1 MAIDFGIYAPYVSL
15 VLIFL
20 MLAVFASEKFPP
32 EVVAITGTA
41 AVLVLGLIDTR
52 DLLSVMSNSAP
63 VTIIAMFMVSAALV
77 RTGVLDA
84 VVDRLTSLTKYGTG
98 VVIAAFIFFVM
109 FASAFVNNTPLVVMM
124 IPITIALSQRLG
136 MGASKLL
143 MPLSFTSILGGTVT
157 LIGTSTNILVDGV
170 ARQNGMEGFSLFEI
184 TPLGIVVGITGCLYL
199 LLAGRFLLPDRQTV
213 TGLTSSRHKPQFL
226 VEVLIA
232 HDSPMIGQHPGKVTL
247 FAGTDRRVVDVVR
260 GDASLRRDMAGVEL
274 MAGDI
279 VVLKSSVSDVLSIR
293 EKAGVDIHQ
302 PEAVEPVGARATV
315 VVEALLG
322 PGARLL
328 GRTLREA
335 RLRRRYGV
343 YPMALHRH
351 GSNIAERLE
360 DVRLQVGDSLLIEG
374 APEDLRRLADD
385 LGLVNLNETR
395 ERGLRRSKA
404 PLAALALFAVILG
417 SSFGVMPVV
426 GLAWIAVA
434 FVLVTGC
441 IDADEAFQAVDW
453 RIIVLILMML
463 AFGKSLENT
472 HAVDLVVDTVKP
484 WFATLPPLAVL
495 ALFYAM
501 TLFLTELVTNNAVAV
516 IITPIGIVLAQQLGY
531 DPRPFVV
538 AVMFAASACFAT
550 PIGYQTNT
558 LVYSAGGYKFMDFVK
573 VGLPLNLLIGV
584 VTVLVIPLIWP
595 LQPAP

>member
-1 MAIDFGIYAPYVSL
+1 MAIDFGIYAPYIAL
-15 VLIFL
+15 ALIFL
-20 MLAVFASEKFPP
+20 MLVTFATEKFPP
-32 EVVAITGTA
+32 EVVAIAGTA
-41 AVLVLGLIDTR
+41 VVLLLGLISTK

-63 VTIIAMFMVSAALV
+63 ATIIAMFMVSAALV
-77 RTGVLDA
+77 RTGVLDLFIGQ
-84 VVDRLTSLTKYGTG
+84 LTHLQRFGNAA
-98 VVIAAFIFFVM
+98 VIAALIFFVM
-109 FASAFVNNTPLVVMM
+109 GASAFVNNTPLVVMM
-124 IPITIALSQRLG
+124 IPVTISLAQRLG
-136 MGASKLL
+136 ISESKLL

-170 ARQNGMEGFSLFEI
+170 ARRNGMEGFSLFDI
-184 TPLGIVVGITGCLYL
+184 TPVGIVVGITGCLYL
-199 LLAGRFLLPDRQTV
+199 LLAGRFLLPERQTV
-213 TGLTSSRHKPQFL
+213 TGMLGGRHKPQFF

-232 HDSPMIGQHPGKVTL
+232 HDSPMIGQDPRRIRL
-247 FAGTDRRVVDVVR
+247 FSGADRRVVDVIR
-260 GDASLRRDMAGVEL
+260 GDASLRRDMDEVEL

-279 VVLKSSVSDVLSIR
+279 VVVKSSVADVLSIR
-293 EKAGVDIHQ
+293 EKTGVDIHQ

-351 GSNIAERLE
+351 GANIAERLE

-374 APEDLRRLADD
+374 APDDLRRLADD

-404 PLAALALFAVILG
+404 PLAALALAGVILG
-417 SSFGVMPVV
+417 STFGVMPVV
-426 GLAWIAVA
+426 GLAWIAAA

-463 AFGKSLENT
+463 AFGMSLENT
-472 HAVDLVVDTVKP
+472 KAVDLIVETVYP
-484 WFATLPPLAVL
+484 WFVGLPPLAVL
-495 ALFYAM
+495 ALFYGL

-516 IITPIGIVLAQQLGY
+516 IVTPIGIALAQQLGY

-573 VGLPLNLLIGV
+573 VGLPLNLLIGI

-595 LQPAP
+595 LN

>member
-1 MAIDFGIYAPYVSL
+1 MGFELGASAPYVALLL
-15 VLIFL
+15 VFL
-20 MLAVFASEKFPP
+20 MLVAFATEKFPP
-32 EVVAITGTA
+32 ESIAISGTA
-41 AVLVLGLIDTR
+41 VVLVLGLIDTG
-52 DLLSVMSNSAP
+52 DLLGVMSNSAP

-77 RTGVLDA
+77 RTGVLDSVIA
-84 VVDRLTSLTKYGTG
+84 RLLSLSKYGNWL
-98 VVIAAFIFFVM
+98 VISGFVFFVM
-109 FASAFVNNTPLVVMM
+109 VASAFVNNTPLVVMM
-124 IPITIALSQRLG
+124 IPLTISLAQRLG
-136 MGASKLL
+136 IAESKLL
-143 MPLSFTSILGGTVT
+143 MPLSFTAILGGTVT

-170 ARQNGMEGFSLFEI
+170 ATQNGIKPFTLFEI
-184 TPLGIVVGITGCLYL
+184 TPLGIVSGIVGCLYL
-199 LLAGRFLLPDRQTV
+199 ILAGRFLLPDRQTV
-213 TGLTSSRHKPQFL
+213 TSLSSSGRKPQFL
-226 VEVLIA
+226 VEVLVA
-232 HDSPMIGQHPGKVTL
+232 HDSPMIGQHPQKIPL
-247 FAGTDRRVVDVVR
+247 FSGSDRRVVDVVR
-260 GDASLRRDMAGVEL
+260 GDASLRRDMKSVEL

-279 VVLKSSVSDVLSIR
+279 VVLKSSVSDVMSIR
-293 EKAGVDIHQ
+293 ERQDVDIHQ

-395 ERGLRRSKA
+395 ERAVRHGKA
-404 PLAALALFAVILG
+404 PFAALALLFVVVG
-417 SSFGVMPVV
+417 SAMGLMPVA

-434 FVLVTGC
+434 FVLVTRS
-441 IDADEAFQAVDW
+441 IDADEALQAVDW
-453 RIIVLILMML
+453 RIIILILMML

-472 HAVDLVVDTVKP
+472 GAINIIVDFVEP
-484 WFATLPPLAVL
+484 WFRDLPPHVVL
-495 ALFYAM
+495 GLFYLL
-501 TLFLTELVTNNAVAV
+501 TVFLTEIVTNNAVAV
-516 IITPIGIVLAQQLGY
+516 VMTPVGITLAHQLGY
-531 DPRPFVV
+531 DPRAFVV

-573 VGLPLNLLIGV
+573 VGLPLNLLIGIV
-584 VTVLVIPLIWP
+584 NVLLAPLLWP
-595 LQPAP
+595 L